1 MDYWINYGH
10 LSSYPA
16 FNFLR
21 CVQAINV
28 YLNHFPTMGLA
39 PQQSG
44 QNGSKAVWKLCLTKL
59 YFDWGPFSVM
69 PSDSKHLKE
78 RSVME
83 ITQWV
88 MIEFNGLTKSGYRA
102 GGARIHPNGVDYCIV
117 RFCGS

>member
-1 MDYWINYGH
+1 
-10 LSSYPA
+10 
-16 FNFLR
+16 
-21 CVQAINV
+21 
-28 YLNHFPTMGLA
+28 
-39 PQQSG
+39 
-44 QNGSKAVWKLCLTKL
+44 
-59 YFDWGPFSVM
+59 M